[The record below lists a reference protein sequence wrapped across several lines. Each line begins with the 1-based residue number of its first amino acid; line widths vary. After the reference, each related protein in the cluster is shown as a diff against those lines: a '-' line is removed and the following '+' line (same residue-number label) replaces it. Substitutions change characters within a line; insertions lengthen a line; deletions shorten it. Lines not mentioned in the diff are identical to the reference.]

1 MFRSASLLKEM
12 FRGALSIHS
21 QSEIAADELVRSVS
35 AKEVSAGRTIS
46 WEKFVFA
53 SNSRSRFEYGDT
65 SSKYGISYLYGEP
78 SSNQGEYYCDTDILA
93 VPFLYDNLVKPTKI
107 LCEGFDYKVVPGKI
121 IFKTPLSYVDGET
134 VTFYARNVRR
144 EEGFVTS
151 RLGYALDVQLGDRVY
166 SAIPFD
172 AIWRMYSY
180 GSTWL
185 DTMRLLGAASNTPV
199 TLQDEVVELVQV
211 DRDLTLVYT
220 DKAAYVGR
228 TAKAKALKIGQQ
240 LRQGTSVF
248 SSLEVLHD
256 KAQYLPTTIPYIFR
270 SGNLLRFGSE
280 LAQGNSLII
289 IKADIGGDAS
299 AALKVL
305 PDVLPADIR
314 LLILTNV
321 DAEPIQLPTTAF
333 DGSTLGDQSKYDG
346 VAVASGDIGISATA
360 TKKYKYF
367 GY

>member
-1 MFRSASLLKEM
+1 
-12 FRGALSIHS
+12 
-21 QSEIAADELVRSVS
+21 
-35 AKEVSAGRTIS
+35 
-46 WEKFVFA
+46 
-53 SNSRSRFEYGDT
+53 
-65 SSKYGISYLYGEP
+65 
-78 SSNQGEYYCDTDILA
+78 
-93 VPFLYDNLVKPTKI
+93 
-107 LCEGFDYKVVPGKI
+107 
-121 IFKTPLSYVDGET
+121 
-134 VTFYARNVRR
+134 
-144 EEGFVTS
+144 
-151 RLGYALDVQLGDRVY
+151 VQLGDRVY
-166 SAIPFD
+166 STVPFD

-228 TAKAKALKIGQQ
+228 TAKAKALKVGQQ
-240 LRQGTSVF
+240 LRQGTPVF

-289 IKADIGGDAS
+289 VKADIGGDAS

-321 DAEPIQLPTTAF
+321 DADPIQLPTTAF
-333 DGSTLGDQSKYDG
+333 DGSTSGGQSKYDG
-346 VAVASGDIGISATA
+346 VTVASGDIGISAIVA
-360 TKKYKYF
+360 KKYKYF